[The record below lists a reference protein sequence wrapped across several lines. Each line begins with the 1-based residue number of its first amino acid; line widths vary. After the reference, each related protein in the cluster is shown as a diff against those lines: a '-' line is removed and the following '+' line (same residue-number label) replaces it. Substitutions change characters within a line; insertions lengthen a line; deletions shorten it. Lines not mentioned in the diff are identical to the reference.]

1 MFPRTR
7 GGCSSPPNR
16 GGSLD
21 VWTLPID
28 GGEMVR
34 MTSDFEP
41 ERGALYFLW
50 EDNLGDIWVMDV
62 VKP

>member
-1 MFPRTR
+1 M
-7 GGCSSPPNR
+7 
-16 GGSLD
+16 
-21 VWTLPID
+21 WTLPID
-28 GGEMVR
+28 GGAMVR

-50 EDNLGDIWVMDV
+50 EENLGDIWVMDV